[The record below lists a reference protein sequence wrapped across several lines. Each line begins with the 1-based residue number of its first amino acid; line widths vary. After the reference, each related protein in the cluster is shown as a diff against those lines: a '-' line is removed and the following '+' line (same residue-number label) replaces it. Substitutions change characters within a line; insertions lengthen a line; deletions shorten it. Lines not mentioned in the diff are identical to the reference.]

1 MLFDDI
7 WQRPALNPRERSL
20 ITVAALVALNRVEQ
34 LPFHLQLAQ
43 RNGVTRQQLAE
54 LITHLAFYAG
64 WPRRR
69 RPWRACAIWNR
80 RPIMPFS
87 RIALHQGKSADYLQT
102 LSDSLHQAL
111 VEAFEVPPTDKFQV
125 IDQYRP
131 GELIYDRDYLGGP
144 RSADFVLF
152 YITAGR
158 PRDTD
163 TKRRFYGRLAALLA
177 ENLRLRGD
185 VMVVITTT
193 QLDEWSFSAGRA
205 SMIDPQT

>member
-1 MLFDDI
+1 
-7 WQRPALNPRERSL
+7 
-20 ITVAALVALNRVEQ
+20 
-34 LPFHLQLAQ
+34 
-43 RNGVTRQQLAE
+43 
-54 LITHLAFYAG
+54 
-64 WPRRR
+64 
-69 RPWRACAIWNR
+69 
-80 RPIMPFS
+80 MPFS
-87 RIALHQGKSADYLQT
+87 RIALLQGKSADYLQT

-131 GELIYDRDYLGGP
+131 GELIYDRDYLGGR

-177 ENLRLRGD
+177 ENLRLRPED

>member
-1 MLFDDI
+1 
-7 WQRPALNPRERSL
+7 
-20 ITVAALVALNRVEQ
+20 
-34 LPFHLQLAQ
+34 
-43 RNGVTRQQLAE
+43 
-54 LITHLAFYAG
+54 
-64 WPRRR
+64 
-69 RPWRACAIWNR
+69 
-80 RPIMPFS
+80 MPFS

-144 RSADFVLF
+144 RSGFVLF

-177 ENLRLRGD
+177 ENLRLRPR
-185 VMVVITTT
+185 M
-193 QLDEWSFSAGRA
+193 
-205 SMIDPQT
+205 